1 MLYSLLYI
9 VAQKV
14 LSRACGLSSA
24 CALSWVIRCTVS
36 SLRE

>member
-9 VAQKV
+9 VVRNV
-14 LSRACGLSSA
+14 LSRACGFSSA
-24 CALSWVIRCTVS
+24 CVLSWVIRCTVS